1 MAHLERTGHY
11 LTVKDNQMVHLHP
24 STCLD
29 HKPEWALYQ
38 EFVLTSRN
46 YIRTVTDIKGEWLV
60 DLAPHYYDLQNF
72 PAGEVRISVS
82 LKDIYA
88 APAPS
93 LLVMADWWSQR
104 SATLTEHSH
113 PAGLVFPCLRSWH
126 PVQGLLHASPLA
138 PASASNLIGLNGIL
152 RL

>member
-1 MAHLERTGHY
+1 MFSTFGVHCRLTVSSAPFKCAILRGQVAHLERTGHY

-60 DLAPHYYDLQNF
+60 DIAPHYYDLQNY
-72 PAGEVRISVS
+72 PPGEVRLLCSVERQGR
-82 LKDIYA
+82 DI
-88 APAPS
+88 
-93 LLVMADWWSQR
+93 
-104 SATLTEHSH
+104 
-113 PAGLVFPCLRSWH
+113 
-126 PVQGLLHASPLA
+126 
-138 PASASNLIGLNGIL
+138 
-152 RL
+152 

>member
-1 MAHLERTGHY
+1 MWRQVAHLERTGHY

-72 PAGEVRISVS
+72 PAGEVRISVALEERLCSPVILS
-82 LKDIYA
+82 LCLHCRLLRA
-88 APAPS
+88 GGPGALLLWHVPPS
-93 LLVMADWWSQR
+93 HTGMHPCVEVASCARALACLPICASISQ
-104 SATLTEHSH
+104 
-113 PAGLVFPCLRSWH
+113 
-126 PVQGLLHASPLA
+126 
-138 PASASNLIGLNGIL
+138 
-152 RL
+152 

>member
-29 HKPEWALYQ
+29 HKPEWAIYQ

-72 PAGEVRISVS
+72 PAGEVCSNHQPFKLPLCHCCAKAVHAVSSCCGCGMVLGGISCG
-82 LKDIYA
+82 
-88 APAPS
+88 
-93 LLVMADWWSQR
+93 WR
-104 SATLTEHSH
+104 SSIGH
-113 PAGLVFPCLRSWH
+113 PLQWH
-126 PVQGLLHASPLA
+126 CA
-138 PASASNLIGLNGIL
+138 
-152 RL
+152 

>member
-29 HKPEWALYQ
+29 HKPEWAMYQ

-60 DLAPHYYDLQNF
+60 DIAQHYYDLSNF
-72 PAGEVRISVS
+72 PPGEARRS
-82 LKDIYA
+82 L
-88 APAPS
+88 
-93 LLVMADWWSQR
+93 
-104 SATLTEHSH
+104 E
-113 PAGLVFPCLRSWH
+113 
-126 PVQGLLHASPLA
+126 
-138 PASASNLIGLNGIL
+138 
-152 RL
+152 RLFNKRERDRKLP

>member
-1 MAHLERTGHY
+1 
-11 LTVKDNQMVHLHP
+11 MVHLHP

-72 PAGEVRISVS
+72 PAGEVH
-82 LKDIYA
+82 
-88 APAPS
+88 PS
-93 LLVMADWWSQR
+93 GLA
-104 SATLTEHSH
+104 EHTCSCACACIVDH
-113 PAGLVFPCLRSWH
+113 CRAVGPH
-126 PVQGLLHASPLA
+126 
-138 PASASNLIGLNGIL
+138 SASVTQQPL
-152 RL
+152 

>member
-1 MAHLERTGHY
+1 
-11 LTVKDNQMVHLHP
+11 MVHLHP

-72 PAGEVRISVS
+72 PAGEVRIFLALRYIHATAS
-82 LKDIYA
+82 
-88 APAPS
+88 APALS
-93 LLVMADWWSQR
+93 AIAEWWSQ
-104 SATLTEHSH
+104 
-113 PAGLVFPCLRSWH
+113 CL
-126 PVQGLLHASPLA
+126 LM
-138 PASASNLIGLNGIL
+138 
-152 RL
+152 